1 MLWKLSLIESILLK
15 WITFLVY
22 IPILS
27 WVIML
32 FTLMVL
38 EIHVESLC
46 LNNGFGIWL
55 SSLLTAY
62 GFFLFK
68 LMRG

>member
-1 MLWKLSLIESILLK
+1 MIQTLTTIVNTLLK
-15 WITFLVY
+15 WIFFLVY

-38 EIHVESLC
+38 EIHLESLC

-55 SSLLTAY
+55 SSLITAY

>member
-1 MLWKLSLIESILLK
+1 MLSMILKIESILLK
-15 WITFLVY
+15 WIIFIVY

-27 WVIML
+27 WIIML

-38 EIHVESLC
+38 ETHVESLC

>member
-1 MLWKLSLIESILLK
+1 MIQTLTLIVNTLLK
-15 WITFLVY
+15 WIPFLVY

-38 EIHVESLC
+38 GTHVESLC

>member
-1 MLWKLSLIESILLK
+1 MLKKLLLIESILLK

-32 FTLMVL
+32 FTLMIL
-38 EIHVESLC
+38 GTYVESLC

-62 GFFLFK
+62 VLCLFK